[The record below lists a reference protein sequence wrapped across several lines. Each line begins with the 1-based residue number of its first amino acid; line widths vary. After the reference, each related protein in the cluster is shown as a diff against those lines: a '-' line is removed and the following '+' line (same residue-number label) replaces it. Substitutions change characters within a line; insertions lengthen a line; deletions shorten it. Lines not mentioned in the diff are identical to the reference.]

1 MQMRFDTDGVS
12 GMLTPGPWGGGG
24 GGYALTGATR
34 SVQVLKTV
42 KDVVMNTS
50 EAVVER
56 KLEKNSIAFYRGV
69 PVISTDLLS
78 GTSAFSLGVIVLG
91 SGNIGHCDFE
101 KTLNHEYGHSVHL
114 GQIGL
119 RDYFLTTAIPSLLG
133 AALYNE
139 NSWISNNY
147 FSLPWERVA
156 AYCGNVN
163 RGYLPWAD
171 SAGSIFWIGTLII
184 SSVTSW

>member
-91 SGNIGHCDFE
+91 SGKKND
-101 KTLNHEYGHSVHL
+101 L
-114 GQIGL
+114 
-119 RDYFLTTAIPSLLG
+119 
-133 AALYNE
+133 
-139 NSWISNNY
+139 
-147 FSLPWERVA
+147 
-156 AYCGNVN
+156 
-163 RGYLPWAD
+163 
-171 SAGSIFWIGTLII
+171 
-184 SSVTSW
+184 